1 MLTVLLTLIGLY
13 LVLLAAL
20 YVMQRPLLFPAS
32 QYRPTPAE
40 RGVGEMQVVTLRTR
54 DNVELVAWYSPP
66 RAGHLTVL
74 SFHGNGAFIGAHADL
89 ARKLIDAGYGV
100 LLASYRGYSGNAG
113 SPSEVGLYEDAR
125 AAMDFL
131 IARDAQVVLHGASL
145 GAAVAVQLATERSV
159 HGLIVETPFTA
170 AADVA
175 ASVYFWVPVRLL
187 MRDPFETLAK
197 YAALRMPVLV
207 LHGTRDEVIPS
218 SQFDRVYAAIT
229 APKRRV
235 VIDGAGHNDLWHH
248 DGGQAAL
255 AFLDALTRGEA
266 IR

>member
-1 MLTVLLTLIGLY
+1 MLTVLLSVTVLY

-32 QYRPTPAE
+32 QFRPTLAE
-40 RGVGEMQVVTLRTR
+40 RGLGEMQVVTLRTR
-54 DNVELVAWYSPP
+54 DGLDLVAWYHPASAS
-66 RAGHLTVL
+66 RLTVL

-89 ARKLIDAGYGV
+89 ARKLVDAGYGV
-100 LLASYRGYSGNAG
+100 LLASYRGYSGNPG
-113 SPSEVGLYEDAR
+113 SPSEAGLYEDAR

-131 IARDAQVVLHGASL
+131 AARNAQVVLHGVSL
-145 GAAVAVQLATERSV
+145 GAAVAVQLAMERSV
-159 HGLIVETPFTA
+159 RGLIVETPFTA

-197 YAALRMPVLV
+197 YAALRIPVLV
-207 LHGTRDEVIPS
+207 LHGTKDEVVPLA
-218 SQFDRVYAAIT
+218 QFDRVYAAIT

-235 VIDGAGHNDLWHH
+235 VIDGAGHNDIWHH
-248 DGGQAAL
+248 DGGRAAL
-255 AFLDALTRGEA
+255 AFLDKLTRGEA